1 MAQKKR
7 IMSGMRPTGKLHIG
21 HYLGVLK
28 NWVALQDEYNCY
40 FAVADWHALT
50 TKYDQT
56 EELRQNV
63 LDVVLDWLACGIDPE
78 KSHVYVQSLIP
89 QTAELHIYLS
99 MITPHKWVVGDPTL
113 KDLEKAVKLQ
123 MELNSK
129 AYQQVLKELKPNQI
143 EPSGLKE
150 LNYAAELVKRDQE
163 KKEEIKNTDEV
174 TTYGLLGYPVL
185 QSADIMT
192 FNADLVPVG
201 IDQVAHIEITRD
213 IARRFNHIYKTDFFH
228 EAHPKLTQIPL
239 LKGMD
244 GEKMG
249 KSFGNDIKIS
259 DDEDTTTKKIMKG
272 ITDRNRMRRDDSGQV
287 KNCEVIYPYYE
298 IFADETTCAVVKAE
312 CESAARGCADCKRQ
326 LAELV
331 NEYFRPIRAK
341 RKELEQNPDYV
352 HQIIREGSKRA
363 AEDAQKTI
371 DAVREIIKMY

>member
-28 NWVALQDEYNCY
+28 NWVALQDEYDCY

-56 EELRQNV
+56 AELRQNV

-99 MITPHKWVVGDPTL
+99 MITPQNWVERDPTL
-113 KDLEKAVKLQ
+113 KDMVKAMRRNDDGVSVVEIPKNLE
-123 MELNSK
+123 
-129 AYQQVLKELKPNQI
+129 YLKPREVI
-143 EPSGLKE
+143 DYAEKE
-150 LNYAAELVKRDQE
+150 FEKRD
-163 KKEEIKNTDEV
+163 KEIIS
-174 TTYGLLGYPVL
+174 YGLLGYPVL
-185 QSADIMT
+185 QSADIMI

-201 IDQVAHIEITRD
+201 IDQVAHIEMTRD
-213 IARRFNHIYKTDFFH
+213 ITRRFNHIYKTDFFN
-228 EAHPKLTQIPL
+228 EAHPKLTQIPM
-239 LKGMD
+239 LKGID
-244 GEKMG
+244 GQKMG

-272 ITDRNRMRRDDSGQV
+272 ITDRNRMRRDDPGQV
-287 KNCEVIYPYYE
+287 ENCEVIYPYYE
-298 IFADETTCAVVKAE
+298 IFADEATCAVVKAE